1 MAEDEGTRRTA
12 NALELQQNSNQDQVD
27 APMGGHTIQDQD
39 LISVGGAGVSTIEF
53 LFCLRDDTSAKK
65 ALFKMTHHLI
75 IRPGQNFQGKKCE
88 TRRWKLGKNV
98 TAHQF

>member
-27 APMGGHTIQDQD
+27 APMGGQTIQDQD
-39 LISVGGAGVSTIEF
+39 FISVGGAGVPSTIEF
-53 LFCLRDDTSAKK
+53 LFCLQDDTSAKK

-75 IRPGQNFQGKKCE
+75 MHSSLIR
-88 TRRWKLGKNV
+88 LSYISS
-98 TAHQF
+98 H

>member
-39 LISVGGAGVSTIEF
+39 LISVGGAGVSAIEF
-53 LFCLRDDTSAKK
+53 LFCLH
-65 ALFKMTHHLI
+65 F
-75 IRPGQNFQGKKCE
+75 
-88 TRRWKLGKNV
+88 TRRYISKKNLV
-98 TAHQF
+98 KNNASLDHALQSNPYVD